1 MLRAL
6 FIAPPGAGKGTQGPR
21 LALLHGA
28 PYIATGDILREHV
41 AKGDPLGLAAKS
53 YMERGELVPDDLV
66 VEMVRNIVAV
76 PPPLPGFVLDGFP
89 RTLNQATAAHE
100 WGKDNSR
107 TFHAVISL
115 VVPQEESVR
124 RMLARSQQGDRSD
137 DVLDT
142 IMHRLKVYDDETQ
155 PLLDYYRDRGILLEI
170 DGIGTV
176 DEVAGR
182 IDTAIAAIDTTT

>member
-1 MLRAL
+1 M
-6 FIAPPGAGKGTQGPR
+6 
-21 LALLHGA
+21 
-28 PYIATGDILREHV
+28 V
-41 AKGDPLGLAAKS
+41 
-53 YMERGELVPDDLV
+53 RGELVPDDLV
-66 VEMVRNIVAV
+66 VEMVRNAIAV
-76 PPPLPGFVLDGFP
+76 PGLPGFVLDGFP

-100 WGKDNSR
+100 WGRDNSR

-115 VVPQEESVR
+115 VVPEDESVR
-124 RMLARSQQGDRSD
+124 RMLARSAQSDRND

-176 DEVAGR
+176 ADVAAR
-182 IDTAIAAIDTTT
+182 IDAAIAAIDTTT